1 MKIAST
7 FFSVLLLMVAG
18 CSTLKPAAD
27 MGVDPETVL
36 VTYHVKAGSEVE
48 FEEALWQ
55 TWKIYQIGHLTT
67 DQPHTVIR
75 TTEDNGKLRYV
86 EIFTWASHAVPDHA
100 PQPVIAA
107 WARLTALCENRDG
120 HNGLEGGSSKRP
132 ATPMNTMRHGGSRF

>member
-1 MKIAST
+1 MKITFT
-7 FFSVLLLMVAG
+7 FFSLLLFMVPG

-48 FEEALWQ
+48 FEEVLWQ

-75 TTEDNGKLRYV
+75 TTEDNGKPRYV

-120 HNGLEGGSSKRP
+120 HNGLEGGEVQIVRPSK
-132 ATPMNTMRHGGSRF
+132 